1 LALARQPAGHP
12 AKDGK
17 VQGVGEV
24 PVCPS
29 C

>member
-1 LALARQPAGHP
+1 
-12 AKDGK
+12 